1 LKSWPGDHA
10 DITTLLAI
18 YSKEAHLH
26 LDRYRSIVA
35 STGVGSSKLS
45 GSQLALNITCTLMD
59 HHLLPRAA
67 IGRELRARPTARV
80 LAFDVRS
87 AEGDTAFVVFVR
99 QNVAE
104 LLP

>member
-1 LKSWPGDHA
+1 
-10 DITTLLAI
+10 
-18 YSKEAHLH
+18 
-26 LDRYRSIVA
+26 
-35 STGVGSSKLS
+35 
-45 GSQLALNITCTLMD
+45 MD